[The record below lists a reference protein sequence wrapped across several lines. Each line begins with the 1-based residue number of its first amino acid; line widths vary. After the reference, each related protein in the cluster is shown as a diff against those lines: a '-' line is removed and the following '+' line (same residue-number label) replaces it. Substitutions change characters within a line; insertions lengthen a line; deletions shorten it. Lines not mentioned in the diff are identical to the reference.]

1 MNNSLDEKISKI
13 LSKYNNREKKIT
25 NLVLNGGGLKGIAHI
40 GALKVLADNGILKNI
55 NTIVGASIGGLLG
68 ALMCAGF
75 TPDELNRFVE
85 VLDIK
90 KLTNLDPG
98 TMLENFGLD
107 DGSRIKHVLVKLL
120 ESKNIS
126 PDVTLK
132 ELYILSKIKL
142 VMTTT
147 CLNDSQPYYLSYLNY
162 PNLPLVTAV
171 RMTSAIPLVFTPVK
185 YDNKLFSDGG
195 CSDNYP
201 IHLFKDEID
210 STLGIYVRAILKH
223 RKDISNMEDFLFS
236 LFQSMLEGVTEKL
249 VKGYE
254 KNTIIIHLPDVAI
267 TSENITLELK
277 KEIYSG
283 GYNVATKFLE
293 TYKIQ

>member
-1 MNNSLDEKISKI
+1 MNNSLDAKISKI

-40 GALKVLADNGILKNI
+40 GALKVLADNGLLKNI
-55 NTIVGASIGGLLG
+55 NTIVGTSIGGITG
-68 ALMCAGF
+68 ALMCSGF
-75 TPDELNRFVE
+75 TPDELNRFIE

-90 KLTNLDPG
+90 KLTKLDPG
-98 TMLENFGLD
+98 SMLENFGLD
-107 DGSRIKHVLVKLL
+107 DGSRIKHVFVKLL

-132 ELYILSKIKL
+132 ELYLLSKIKL

-210 STLGIYVRAILKH
+210 STLGIYVRPILKY
-223 RKDISNMEDFLFS
+223 RKDISSVEDFLFS
-236 LFQSMLEGVTEKL
+236 LFDSMLEGVTEKL

-277 KEIYSG
+277 KKIYNG
-283 GYNVATKFLE
+283 GYNMATKFLE